1 MKRLLFALCA
11 LLWVCSAGALCPTV
25 NTAKGLFPTGSAM
38 WKVEQQLNFCF
49 LNLYYGTVNG
59 TTRNGVRVETI
70 RNGAVFVPYANQTK
84 RLAMN
89 KDKAVA
95 LLRQDIIAYYG
106 LKDKCST
113 PLQRKKYMESAE
125 FKIYKQKFDA
135 IYRTATQSRCYVA
148 VDVESQYSME
158 NHNFRISFLESFSS
172 KVLSTGSTYFKT
184 YTNDPKFGREYFVTP
199 EIDEDTAYKIE
210 TSECAAVFVGNL
222 KQLPSHSEYLDGFR
236 MTPLEVYIANKKT
249 GEIYMHYT
257 VQEEQQKVEAKSDNV
272 SQSQNTQANNGPVYT
287 MCDVMPAFNGNL
299 NVWLSQN
306 MLYPASAAESGIEG
320 KVIVKF
326 VIRSDG
332 SISDACV
339 TRGVDPQLD
348 REALRVV
355 NAMPK
360 WKPGMNNGKPVNV
373 LFQLPLTFRL
383 QH

>member
-125 FKIYKQKFDA
+125 FKSYKQKFDA

-184 YTNDPKFGREYFVTP
+184 YTNDPKFGREHFVTP

-222 KQLPSHSEYLDGFR
+222 LLMPSHSEYLDGFR
-236 MTPLEVYIANKKT
+236 IKPLEVYIANKKT

-257 VQEEQQKVEAKSDNV
+257 VQEEQQTARLQAQVQGLGQTSTASDDKVLSIAEE
-272 SQSQNTQANNGPVYT
+272 QPV
-287 MCDVMPAFNGNL
+287 FNGNL
-299 NVWLSQN
+299 NMWLAQN
-306 MLYPASAAESGIEG
+306 MQYPASAAESGIEG
-320 KVIVKF
+320 RVVVKF
-326 VIRSDG
+326 IIRSDG
-332 SISDACV
+332 SISDAKV
-339 TRGVDPQLD
+339 VRSVDPELD

-360 WKPGMNNGKPVNV
+360 WKPGTNNGKPVNV